1 VTTARPLRYA
11 VAVGSVG
18 LVFSL
23 GALLLLKLKPEPM
36 SKELFK
42 VKDTAVTLQQLIA
55 LFMVLWWGVGA
66 GVCTFID
73 PFTATTN
80 GYFGVWGGF
89 LASLLALADCYDA
102 VREQV
107 QKNMSAAKDTTES
120 TSIKGTSV
128 GLCAAAV
135 VVLLA
140 CCRDV
145 RNEAVFGLI
154 SSVVTILI
162 TIVFIFVKDIEEK
175 QAKVVDAFVFC
186 LLILWIATAGVLT
199 FRYFILTGNGFFGS
213 YAGAFFAFKLFGLR
227 FLN

>member
-1 VTTARPLRYA
+1 
-11 VAVGSVG
+11 
-18 LVFSL
+18 
-23 GALLLLKLKPEPM
+23 M
-36 SKELFK
+36 
-42 VKDTAVTLQQLIA
+42 
-55 LFMVLWWGVGA
+55 
-66 GVCTFID
+66 
-73 PFTATTN
+73 
-80 GYFGVWGGF
+80 WGGF

-199 FRYFILTGNGFFGS
+199 FRYFILTGNPIVCS
-213 YAGAFFAFKLFGLR
+213 SPSLPPSLPPSLCASVLGARLTGLVVG
-227 FLN
+227 